1 MPGELVEFDEGTLIH
16 QPLDAL
22 ARGHLALRV
31 LLVDTALSTRGR
43 SGLPALGE
51 VGQFARGR
59 GQIRGR
65 FSRLGAHGLYGSNVN
80 SDLIHRGDRRLCPNR
95 LADAASCRAYRVDE
109 RGPGGRCRPR
119 AIAGGAGTD
128 CRAGSSG
135 PFVDQPA
142 RGRIDL
148 LGALD
153 VPATVQAWGWIPL
166 LAGVAVADAVRAAG
180 VNDVG
185 SVAQRCGRRR
195 RQTGGILSVRDEASA
210 IVGIGLN
217 LRFAGA
223 RPDPDAVSVAQA
235 GGDPDPDRMLAAVVS
250 NLHGWWTRFVEAAG
264 DAHRCGLHT
273 ALHRAVHHAGSGG
286 RRRGDRPS
294 MARDCAGIDA
304 QGRLLVR
311 DDAGMHAVS
320 AADVSLRA

>member
-1 MPGELVEFDEGTLIH
+1 M
-16 QPLDAL
+16 
-22 ARGHLALRV
+22 
-31 LLVDTALSTRGR
+31 
-43 SGLPALGE
+43 
-51 VGQFARGR
+51 
-59 GQIRGR
+59 
-65 FSRLGAHGLYGSNVN
+65 N
-80 SDLIHRGDRRLCPNR
+80 SDLYTAVTDVCARIGWPMPQVVERTGSTN
-95 LADAASCRAYRVDE
+95 ADLV
-109 RGPGGRCRPR
+109 GV
-119 AIAGGAGTD
+119 AGHGQLLVALEQTAG
-128 CRAGSSG
+128 
-135 PFVDQPA
+135 
-142 RGRIDL
+142 RGRLDRSWISRPGDGL
-148 LGALD
+148 TFSVRLD

-185 SVAQRCGRRR
+185 VKWPNDVVAGV
-195 RQTGGILSVRDEASA
+195 GKLAGILSVRDEASA

-223 RPDPDAVSVAQA
+223 RPDPEAVSVAQA

-273 ALHRAVHHAGSGG
+273 AYTGQCITLDQEVDVVETDRQW
-286 RRRGDRPS
+286 RGT
-294 MARDCAGIDA
+294 AQGIDA